1 MTTEITDASTRVH
14 AFRDDALGTL
24 DATGVA
30 EAIAAGGIGAD
41 EAAAAA
47 TERIRTVDPAI
58 RAVRWWLPEG
68 GAGTRTPADAPFHGV
83 PSAIKE
89 NTAFAGLPTTMGS
102 AALPDTPAQRSGPV
116 GEQFA
121 ATGMNVLVSTVMPEF
136 GMTASAEFADRAP
149 ARNPWN
155 TDYTVGGSSSGS
167 AALVASG
174 ALPIAHG
181 NDGGGSIRI
190 PAALNG
196 LVGLKSTRGRLAE
209 LPALKVLPVNVVC
222 EGVLTR
228 TVRDTARYIAA
239 AERHRRNPA
248 LPPVGHV
255 RGPGRRRRIGL
266 VTESVTEFG
275 IADECLAPVRSLAD
289 ELAGQGHEIVEL
301 TMADLR
307 IDGGFVDDFLHY
319 WGLLAGLEVAAS
331 AVEAKGR
338 SSFRALDPVTRS
350 LLWSGVR
357 GAPSIPGAIARLR
370 AVTGKY
376 ERMFVERGVDAM
388 LSPTMTS
395 TTPRIG
401 HLDPALPFDEFMART
416 IAMVGITPLNNVSG
430 GPAISVPCGFDGAGL
445 PLGAQFAGPA
455 GTEAA
460 LLELAYEV
468 EALRPFARIDAQ
480 RA

>member
-1 MTTEITDASTRVH
+1 MTTEITQAGTRAN
-14 AFRDDALGTL
+14 AFTDDALGTL

-30 EAIAAGGIGAD
+30 EAIAAGTLGVA
-41 EAAAAA
+41 EAATAA
-47 TERIRTVDPAI
+47 TERIRTVDPAT

-68 GAGTRTPADAPFHGV
+68 GTGPQAPADAAFHGV

-102 AALPDTPAQRSGPV
+102 AALSVTPAKRSGPV

-121 ATGMNVLVSTVMPEF
+121 ATGVNVLASTVMPEF

-196 LVGLKSTRGRLAE
+196 LVGLKGTRGRLAE
-209 LPALKVLPVNVVC
+209 LPALAVLPVNVVC

-228 TVRDTARYIAA
+228 TVRDTARYFAA

-248 LPPVGHV
+248 LSPVGHV

-275 IADECLAPVRSLAD
+275 IAAECLAPVRTLAD
-289 ELAGQGHEIVEL
+289 ELTDQGHEIIEL
-301 TMADLR
+301 SMTDLR

-319 WGLLAGLEVAAS
+319 WGLLAGLEVAVTG
-331 AVEAKGR
+331 AVTPGR
-338 SSFRALDPVTRS
+338 FGALDPVTRS
-350 LLWSGVR
+350 LLRSGLF

-370 AVTGKY
+370 AVTGNY

-401 HLDPALPFDEFMART
+401 HLDPALPFDEFMSRT

-430 GPAISVPCGFDGAGL
+430 GPAISVPCGFDDAGL

-455 GTEAA
+455 GMEAT

-468 EALRPFARIDAQ
+468 EELRPFARIDG
-480 RA
+480 

>member
-1 MTTEITDASTRVH
+1 MTTDITRVATRVN
-14 AFRDDALGTL
+14 AFTDDALGTL

-30 EAIAAGGIGAD
+30 EAIADGTVGVA

-47 TERIRTVDPAI
+47 TERIRTVDPAT

-68 GAGTRTPADAPFHGV
+68 GTGPQAPADAAFHGV
-83 PSAIKE
+83 PSVIKE

-102 AALPDTPAQRSGPV
+102 AALPTTPAKRSGPV
-116 GEQFA
+116 AEQFA
-121 ATGMNVLVSTVMPEF
+121 ATGVNVLASTVMPEY

-196 LVGLKSTRGRLAE
+196 LVGLKGTRGRLAE
-209 LPALKVLPVNVVC
+209 MPELKVLPVNVVC

-228 TVRDTARYIAA
+228 TVRDTARYFAA

-275 IADECLAPVRSLAD
+275 IAAECLAPVRSLAD
-289 ELAGQGHEIVEL
+289 ELADQGHEIVEL

-307 IDGGFVDDFLHY
+307 LDSGFVDDFLHY
-319 WGLLAGLEVAAS
+319 WGLLAGLEVATTGAL
-331 AVEAKGR
+331 APGR
-338 SSFRALDPVTRS
+338 FGGLDPVTRS
-350 LLWSGVR
+350 LLRAGLL
-357 GAPSIPGAIARLR
+357 GAPSIPGAIVRLR
-370 AVTGKY
+370 AVRGKY
-376 ERMFVERGVDAM
+376 ERMFVEQGVDAM
-388 LSPTMTS
+388 LSPTMTN

-401 HLDPALPFDEFMART
+401 HLDPNLPFDEFMSRT

-430 GPAISVPCGFDGAGL
+430 GPAISVPCGFDDAGL

-468 EALRPFARIDAQ
+468 EELRPFARIDG
-480 RA
+480 

>member
-30 EAIAAGGIGAD
+30 EAIAAGEIGAG

-47 TERIRTVDPAI
+47 AERIRTVDPAT

-68 GAGTRTPADAPFHGV
+68 GGGSQAAPADAAFRGV

-102 AALPDTPAQRSGPV
+102 VALPTTPAKRSGPV

-196 LVGLKSTRGRLAE
+196 LVGLKGTRGRLAG
-209 LPALKVLPVNVVC
+209 LPAMKVLPVDLVC

-228 TVRDTARYIAA
+228 TVRDTARYFAA

-275 IADECLAPVRSLAD
+275 IAGECLAPVRSLAD
-289 ELAGQGHEIVEL
+289 ELTRQGHEIVEL
-301 TMADLR
+301 GMADLR
-307 IDGGFVDDFLHY
+307 IDAGFVDDFLHY
-319 WGLLAGLEVAAS
+319 WGLLAGLEVAS
-331 AVEAKGR
+331 TAVEALGR

-350 LLWSGVR
+350 LLSAGLR
-357 GAPSIPGAIARLR
+357 GAPSIPGAVARLR
-370 AVTGKY
+370 AVTGNY
-376 ERMFVERGVDAM
+376 ERAFVDLGVDAI
-388 LSPTMTS
+388 LSPTMTN

-401 HLDPALPFDEFMART
+401 HLDPNLPFDEFMART
-416 IAMVGITPLNNVSG
+416 ISMVGITPLNNVSG

-468 EALRPFARIDAQ
+468 EELRPFARIDE
-480 RA
+480 

>member
-1 MTTEITDASTRVH
+1 MTTEITAASTRVH
-14 AFRDDALGTL
+14 AFIADALGTL

-30 EAIAAGGIGAD
+30 EAIAAGTLGVA

-47 TERIRTVDPAI
+47 TARIRTVDPALG
-58 RAVRWWLPEG
+58 AVRWWLPEG
-68 GAGTRTPADAPFHGV
+68 GAGPVEPAGPAASLYGV

-89 NTAFAGLPTTMGS
+89 NTAMAGLPTTMGS
-102 AALPDTPAQRSGPV
+102 AALPATPAKRSGPV
-116 GEQFA
+116 AEQFR
-121 ATGMNVLVSTVMPEF
+121 ATGVNVLASTVMPEF
-136 GMTASAEFADRAP
+136 GLTASAEFVDRAP

-155 TDYTVGGSSSGS
+155 TDYAVGGSSSGA

-196 LVGLKSTRGRLAE
+196 LVGLKATRGRLAGMPE
-209 LPALKVLPVNVVC
+209 LRMLPVNVVC

-228 TVRDTARYIAA
+228 TVRDTARYLAA
-239 AERHRRNPA
+239 AERYRRGPG
-248 LPPVGHV
+248 LPPIGHV

-266 VTESVTEFG
+266 ITESVTEFG
-275 IADECLAPVRSLAD
+275 IADECLAPVRTLAD
-289 ELAGQGHEIVEL
+289 QLAAAGHEIVDL

-307 IDGGFVDDFLHY
+307 LDGGFVEDFLHY

-331 AVEAKGR
+331 AAESRGR
-338 SSFRALDPVTRS
+338 ASVRALDPVTRS
-350 LLWSGVR
+350 LVRSGVV

-370 AVTGKY
+370 TVTGKY
-376 ERMFVERGVDAM
+376 ERAFVEAGVDVA
-388 LSPTMTS
+388 LSPTMTRP
-395 TTPRIG
+395 TPRIG
-401 HLDPALPFDEFMART
+401 YLDPNLPFDEFMART
-416 IAMVGITPLNNVSG
+416 VAMVGITPLNNVSG

-468 EALRPFARIDAQ
+468 EDLRPFARIDQ
-480 RA
+480 

>member
-1 MTTEITDASTRVH
+1 MTTEITQAGARAN
-14 AFRDDALGTL
+14 AFADDALGTL

-30 EAIAAGGIGAD
+30 EAIAAGTLGVA
-41 EAAAAA
+41 EAATAA
-47 TERIRTVDPAI
+47 TERIRTVDPVT

-68 GAGTRTPADAPFHGV
+68 GTGPQAPADAAFYGV

-102 AALPDTPAQRSGPV
+102 AALPATPAKRSGPV

-121 ATGMNVLVSTVMPEF
+121 ATGVNVLASTVMPEF

-196 LVGLKSTRGRLAE
+196 LVGLKGTRGRLAE
-209 LPALKVLPVNVVC
+209 LPALAVLPVNVVC

-275 IADECLAPVRSLAD
+275 IAAQCLAPVRTLAD
-289 ELAGQGHEIVEL
+289 ELTDQGHEIVEL
-301 TMADLR
+301 SMADLR

-319 WGLLAGLEVAAS
+319 WGLLAGLEVAVTG
-331 AVEAKGR
+331 AVTPSRFGK
-338 SSFRALDPVTRS
+338 LDPVTRS
-350 LLWSGVR
+350 LLRSGLF

-370 AVTGKY
+370 AVTGNY

-401 HLDPALPFDEFMART
+401 HLDPALPFDEFMSRT

-430 GPAISVPCGFDGAGL
+430 GPAISVPCGFDDAGL

-468 EALRPFARIDAQ
+468 EELRPFARIDE
-480 RA
+480 

>member
-1 MTTEITDASTRVH
+1 MTTDITRAAGRAN
-14 AFRDDALGTL
+14 AFTDDALGTL

-30 EAIAAGGIGAD
+30 EAIASGTLGVA

-47 TERIRTVDPAI
+47 TARIRTVDPAT

-68 GAGTRTPADAPFHGV
+68 GAGPQAPADAAFHGV

-89 NTAFAGLPTTMGS
+89 NTDFAGLPTTMGS
-102 AALPDTPAQRSGPV
+102 AALPATPAKRSGPV
-116 GEQFA
+116 GAQFA
-121 ATGMNVLVSTVMPEF
+121 ATGVNVLASTVMPEF

-155 TDYTVGGSSSGS
+155 TDYSVGGSSSGA

-196 LVGLKSTRGRLAE
+196 LVGLKGTRGRLAGMPE
-209 LPALKVLPVNVVC
+209 LAVLPVDIVC

-228 TVRDTARYIAA
+228 TVRDTARYVAA

-266 VTESVTEFG
+266 VTESVTDFG
-275 IADECLAPVRSLAD
+275 IAEACLAPVRTLAD
-289 ELAGQGHEIVEL
+289 DLADQGHEIVEL

-307 IDGGFVDDFLHY
+307 IDGGFVDDFLRY
-319 WGLLAGLEVAAS
+319 WGLLAGLEVAAT
-331 AVEAKGR
+331 AVAARGR
-338 SSFRALDPVTRS
+338 SSFAALDPVTRS

-357 GAPSIPGAIARLR
+357 GAPSMPGAIARLR
-370 AVTGKY
+370 RVRGNY

-401 HLDPALPFDEFMART
+401 HLAPTLPFDEFMART
-416 IAMVGITPLNNVSG
+416 IEMVGITPLNNVSG
-430 GPAISVPCGFDGAGL
+430 GPAISVPCGFDDAGL

-455 GTEAA
+455 GTEAT

-468 EALRPFARIDAQ
+468 EERRPFARIDQ
-480 RA
+480 

>member
-1 MTTEITDASTRVH
+1 MTTEITKVGTRAN
-14 AFRDDALGTL
+14 AFTDDVLGTL

-30 EAIAAGGIGAD
+30 EAIAAGTIGIA

-47 TERIRTVDPAI
+47 TARIRTVDPAT

-68 GAGTRTPADAPFHGV
+68 GTGPQAPVDAAFYGV

-102 AALPDTPAQRSGPV
+102 AALPATPAKRSGPV

-121 ATGMNVLVSTVMPEF
+121 ATGVNVLASTVMPEF

-196 LVGLKSTRGRLAE
+196 LVGLKGTRGRLAE
-209 LPALKVLPVNVVC
+209 LPALAVLPVNVVC

-228 TVRDTARYIAA
+228 TVRDTARYFAA

-266 VTESVTEFG
+266 VTESVTAFG
-275 IADECLAPVRSLAD
+275 IAAECLAPVRTLAD
-289 ELAGQGHEIVEL
+289 ELTDQGHEIVEL
-301 TMADLR
+301 SMADLR

-319 WGLLAGLEVAAS
+319 WGLLAGLEVAVT
-331 AVEAKGR
+331 AVEARGR

-350 LLWSGVR
+350 LLRSGLR

-370 AVTGKY
+370 AVTGNY

-388 LSPTMTS
+388 FSPTMTS

-401 HLDPALPFDEFMART
+401 HLDPALPFDEFMSRT

-468 EALRPFARIDAQ
+468 EELRPFARIDG
-480 RA
+480 